1 MDVSAPA
8 STLRP
13 VWDHQAIDEREAET
27 LAAQLG
33 LAPAVARLLVLRGI
47 TSADE
52 AGRFLHPRLDHLH
65 DPFLLQDLPRAVDRL
80 ERAIAAGERIAV
92 HGDYDVDGVTS
103 TVIVRRVLELLGAD
117 VIHFI
122 PDRLRDGYGLGPA
135 TIDRLAD
142 ERAAVVV
149 SVDCGIRS
157 RDAAVRAQERGLDLI
172 VTDHHEPDEALP
184 PALAV
189 VNPKRRDCGYPDKDL
204 AGVGVALKLVQAL
217 CLRHGRAGWLPAF
230 VKLAAVGTVA
240 DVVPLRG
247 ENRVIAKLGLER
259 LSRKR
264 HAVGLRALLDS
275 AGLLGQALTGF
286 HVAFR
291 LAPRINAAGRM
302 STPDLATRL
311 LLLTGDEQ
319 AAEAQDLAERLEAAN
334 RSRQEEEAAILA
346 AARRRVDSD
355 PDVGA
360 HAMLVVWGEGWH
372 RGVVGIVASKLVDL
386 YHRPALVLS
395 VEGDVARGSGRSI
408 PGFDLLGALEHCREL
423 FTRFGGHR
431 HAAGVTIE
439 HGRLPALRR
448 RLTAFA
454 DERLGP
460 EQLMPRLR
468 IDGRLPLAAITP
480 DLVAGLRALEPFG
493 AGNPRPVFSSGAVQL
508 AGEPRVL
515 KSRHLAMRVRQQ
527 GRVFR
532 AVAWRMADRED
543 FVARHR
549 DALDLAFNLTEN
561 DYRGERTI
569 ELSVND
575 VRSADARAPA
585 GGPVVE
591 GGRALAGAGQGAG
604 P

>member
-1 MDVSAPA
+1 MSGPAPA
-8 STLRP
+8 SPRLRLI
-13 VWDHQAIDEREAET
+13 WDHQTADERQAET
-27 LAAQLG
+27 LAASMDLE
-33 LAPAVARLLVLRGI
+33 PAIARLLVLRGI
-47 TSADE
+47 TTVEE
-52 AGRFLHPRLDHLH
+52 AERFLNPRLEHLH
-65 DPFLLQDLPRAVDRL
+65 DPFRLTDLPLAVDRL
-80 ERAIAAGERIAV
+80 QRAIAGRERIAI

-103 TVIVRRVLELLGAD
+103 TVILRRVLELLGAD

-122 PDRLRDGYGLGPA
+122 PERLKDGYGLEPA
-135 TIDRLAD
+135 SIDRLAAQ
-142 ERAAVVV
+142 EVAVVV

-157 RDAAVRAQERGLDLI
+157 QAAAARARELGLDLI
-172 VTDHHEPDEALP
+172 VTDHHEPDAVLP

-189 VNPKRRDCGYPDKDL
+189 INPKRRDCEYPDKNL

-217 CLRHGRAGWLPAF
+217 CLRTDRSRWLPAF

-264 HAVGLRALLDS
+264 HAIGLQTLLDS
-275 AGLLGQALTGF
+275 TGLLGENLTSF

-311 LLLTGDEQ
+311 LLLTDDDRE
-319 AAEAQDLAERLEAAN
+319 AEAKSLAEQLEAVN
-334 RSRQEEEAAILA
+334 VRRQEEEAEILA
-346 AARRRVDSD
+346 AARRKVDSD
-355 PDVGA
+355 PDVGS
-360 HAMLVVWGEGWH
+360 HAILVVWGTGWH
-372 RGVVGIVASKLVDL
+372 RGVIGIVASKLVDL
-386 YHRPALVLS
+386 FHRPAIVLA
-395 VEGDVARGSGRSI
+395 VEGDLAYGSGRSI
-408 PGFDLLGALEHCREL
+408 PGFDLLGALEDCGEL

-439 HGRLPALRR
+439 SDRLTELRR
-448 RLTAFA
+448 RITAFA
-454 DERLGP
+454 DDRLGP

-468 IDGRLPLAAITP
+468 IDSHLPLAAITP
-480 DLVAGLRALEPFG
+480 AMMAGLRSMEPFG
-493 AGNPRPVFSSGAVQL
+493 AGNPRPVFHSGPVEL
-508 AGEPRVL
+508 ADGPRVL

-532 AVAWRMADRED
+532 AIAWRMADRAD

-561 DYRGERTI
+561 NYRGEHTI

-575 VRSADARAPA
+575 IRQGETGAPKESP
-585 GGPVVE
+585 G
-591 GGRALAGAGQGAG
+591 
-604 P
+604 

>member
-1 MDVSAPA
+1 MDVSPPAPA
-8 STLRP
+8 MAPSRL
-13 VWDHQAIDEREAET
+13 VWDCPGVDERHVE
-27 LAAQLG
+27 G
-33 LAPAVARLLVLRGI
+33 LAGAMDLDPVIARLLVLRGM
-47 TSADE
+47 TTAEE
-52 AGRFLHPRLDHLH
+52 AERFLHPRLEHLH
-65 DPFLLQDLPRAVDRL
+65 DPFRLADLPLAVDRL
-80 ERAIAAGERIAV
+80 ERAIAQGERIAV

-103 TVIVRRVLELLGAD
+103 TVILRRVLELLGAD
-117 VIHFI
+117 VTHFI
-122 PDRLRDGYGLGPA
+122 PERLRDGYGLEPA
-135 TIDRLAD
+135 AVERLAAD
-142 ERAAVVV
+142 GVAVVV

-157 RDAAVRAQERGLDLI
+157 QAAAARARALGVDLI
-172 VTDHHEPDEALP
+172 VTDHHEPEAVLP

-189 VNPKRRDCGYPDKDL
+189 INPKRRDCDYPDKNL

-217 CLRHGRAGWLPAF
+217 CMRSERSGWLPAF

-264 HAVGLRALLDS
+264 HAVGLQALLES
-275 AGLLGQALTGF
+275 AGLLGEPLTGS

-311 LLLTGDEQ
+311 LLLTDESR
-319 AAEAQDLAERLEAAN
+319 ADEARGLAGQLEEVNA
-334 RSRQEEEAAILA
+334 RRREEEAEILA

-360 HAMLVVWGEGWH
+360 HAILVVWGAGWH
-372 RGVVGIVASKLVDL
+372 RGVIGIVASKLVDL
-386 YHRPALVLS
+386 FHRPAIVLA
-395 VEGDVARGSGRSI
+395 VEGDVAHGSGRSI
-408 PGFDLLGALEHCREL
+408 PEFDLLAALDHCGEL
-423 FTRFGGHR
+423 FTKYGGHR

-439 HGRLPALRR
+439 SGRLAELRR

-468 IDGRLPLAAITP
+468 VDGRVPLAAITP
-480 DLVAGLRALEPFG
+480 RTMAGLRAMEPFG
-493 AGNPRPVFSSGAVQL
+493 AGNPRPVFHSGALEL
-508 AGEPRVL
+508 AGAPRVL

-543 FVARHR
+543 FVRRHGA
-549 DALDLAFNLTEN
+549 ALDVAFHLTEN
-561 DYRGERTI
+561 AWRGERTV
-569 ELSVND
+569 ELSV
-575 VRSADARAPA
+575 ADIRPAASGDGPAAPSGQAPA
-585 GGPVVE
+585 RRKPT
-591 GGRALAGAGQGAG
+591 

>member
-1 MDVSAPA
+1 MSGPAPA
-8 STLRP
+8 SPRLRLI
-13 VWDHQAIDEREAET
+13 WDHQTADERQAET
-27 LAAQLG
+27 LAASMDLE
-33 LAPAVARLLVLRGI
+33 PAIARLLVLRGI
-47 TSADE
+47 TTVEE
-52 AGRFLHPRLDHLH
+52 AERFLNPRLEHLH
-65 DPFLLQDLPRAVDRL
+65 DPFRLTDLPLAVDRL
-80 ERAIAAGERIAV
+80 QRAIEGRERIAI

-103 TVIVRRVLELLGAD
+103 TVILRRVLELLGAD

-122 PDRLRDGYGLGPA
+122 PERLKDGYGLEPA
-135 TIDRLAD
+135 SIDRLAAQ
-142 ERAAVVV
+142 EVAVVV

-157 RDAAVRAQERGLDLI
+157 QAAAARARELGLDLI
-172 VTDHHEPDEALP
+172 VTDHHEPDAVLP
-184 PALAV
+184 PAFAV
-189 VNPKRRDCGYPDKDL
+189 INPKRWDCEYPDKNL

-217 CLRHGRAGWLPAF
+217 CLRTDRSRWLPAF

-264 HAVGLRALLDS
+264 HAIGLQTLLDS
-275 AGLLGQALTGF
+275 TGLLGESLTSF

-311 LLLTGDEQ
+311 LLLTDDDRE
-319 AAEAQDLAERLEAAN
+319 AEAKSLAEQLEAVN
-334 RSRQEEEAAILA
+334 VRRQEEEAEILA
-346 AARRRVDSD
+346 AARRKVDSD
-355 PDVGA
+355 PDVGS
-360 HAMLVVWGEGWH
+360 HAILVVWGTGWH
-372 RGVVGIVASKLVDL
+372 RGVIGIVASKLVDL
-386 YHRPALVLS
+386 FHRPAIVLA
-395 VEGDVARGSGRSI
+395 VEGDLAYGSGRSI
-408 PGFDLLGALEHCREL
+408 PGFDLLGALEDCGEL

-439 HGRLPALRR
+439 SDRLTELRR
-448 RLTAFA
+448 RITAFA
-454 DERLGP
+454 DDRLGP

-468 IDGRLPLAAITP
+468 IDSHLPLAAITP
-480 DLVAGLRALEPFG
+480 AMMAGLRSMEPFG
-493 AGNPRPVFSSGAVQL
+493 AGNPRPVFHSGPVEL
-508 AGEPRVL
+508 ADGPRVL

-532 AVAWRMADRED
+532 AIAWRMADRAD

-561 DYRGERTI
+561 NYRGEHTI

-575 VRSADARAPA
+575 IRQAETGAPEESP
-585 GGPVVE
+585 G
-591 GGRALAGAGQGAG
+591 
-604 P
+604 

>member
-1 MDVSAPA
+1 MSGSAA
-8 STLRP
+8 AAAVRLI
-13 VWDHQAIDEREAET
+13 WDHQACDERAAGA
-27 LAAQLG
+27 LAAATAVDLF
-33 LAPAVARLLVLRGI
+33 VARLLVLRGI
-47 TSADE
+47 ADADE
-52 AGRFLHPRLDHLH
+52 ARRFLNPQLAQLH
-65 DPFLLQDLPRAVDRL
+65 DPFRLKDLPHAVERL

-103 TVIVRRVLELLGAD
+103 TVILRRVLELLGAD

-122 PDRLRDGYGLGPA
+122 PERLRDGYGLQPA
-135 TIDRLAD
+135 AIERLAA

-157 RDAAVRAQERGLDLI
+157 RAAAARARELGIDLI
-172 VTDHHEPDEALP
+172 VTDHHEPEGELP

-189 VNPKRRDCGYPDKDL
+189 INPKRRDCDYPDKHL

-217 CLRHGRAGWLPAF
+217 CLRRDRSGWLPAF

-264 HAVGLRALLDS
+264 HAVGLRTLLES
-275 AGLLGQALTGF
+275 AGLLGETLTGF

-311 LLLTGDEQ
+311 LLLTDDGQ
-319 AAEAQDLAERLEAAN
+319 AEEAQDLAGQLEAMN
-334 RSRQEEEAAILA
+334 LRRREEEAEILA

-355 PDVGA
+355 PAVGA

-372 RGVVGIVASKLVDL
+372 RGVIGIVASKLVDL
-386 YHRPALVLS
+386 FHRPALVLA
-395 VEGDVARGSGRSI
+395 VDGDEAYGSGRSI
-408 PGFDLLGALEHCREL
+408 PGFDLLGALEHCRGL

-431 HAAGVTIE
+431 QAAGVTLE
-439 HGRLPALRR
+439 AGRLPELRR

-454 DERLGP
+454 DDRLGP
-460 EQLMPRLR
+460 EQLLPRLR
-468 IDGRLPLAAITP
+468 IDCRLPLTAVTP
-480 DLVAGLRALEPFG
+480 DLVAGLRAMEPFG
-493 AGNPRPVFSSGAVQL
+493 AGNPRPVFSSGAVEL
-508 AGEPRVL
+508 VEAPRVL

-532 AVAWRMADRED
+532 AVAWRMADRAD
-543 FVARHR
+543 FVSLHR
-549 DALDLAFNLTEN
+549 NALDLAFHLSEN
-561 DYRGERTI
+561 FFRGERTV
-569 ELSVND
+569 ELSV
-575 VRSADARAPA
+575 ADIRDAAAPEA
-585 GGPVVE
+585 
-591 GGRALAGAGQGAG
+591 
-604 P
+604 